1 MSTIKYDNTMLQSR
15 IYVKKED
22 HHRVKVFAVNEDMT
36 LEEAYG
42 LLIKAYLN
50 QDGEVRIRK
59 RTSVNLPLGVYK
71 LLVQK
76 AKEYKTTEV
85 TLIKTM
91 LELSDRYSELF
102 EGRLF

>member
-1 MSTIKYDNTMLQSR
+1 MTLSR
-15 IYVKKED
+15 IYVEKED
-22 HHRVKVFAVNEDMT
+22 HHRVKVFAANEDTT
-36 LEEAYG
+36 LKEAYG
-42 LLIKAYLN
+42 LLIKAHLD
-50 QDGEVRIRK
+50 QDGKVRIR
-59 RTSVNLPLGVYK
+59 RRVSVNLPLRVYK

-76 AKEYKTTEV
+76 AKEYKTTEE

>member
-1 MSTIKYDNTMLQSR
+1 R
-15 IYVKKED
+15 IYVEKED
-22 HHRVKVFAVNEDMT
+22 HKKVKTFAAMED
-36 LEEAYG
+36 LRLKEAYG
-42 LLIKAYLN
+42 LLIKAYLT
-50 QDGEVRIRK
+50 QDGKVRERK
-59 RTSVNLPLGVYK
+59 RVSVNLPLRVYK

-76 AKEYKTTEV
+76 AKEYKTTEE